1 MSSPFAFNYRRRSC
15 STSSPSPS
23 PAPTPAWRPA
33 HKRAHSSHRDAPSV
47 LDSPSQPYNL
57 DFWRT
62 GKRPR
67 RDFSPSRAT
76 GNSTPSSAGSCSSG
90 ASYSAPHTPP
100 FPASSAG
107 FVLFP
112 GRSLSRGDRGAQ
124 NPHSPSS
131 FASSLPDDV
140 CESSELELAR
150 LRSEAFWELQRSVEE
165 NGEGFV
171 KRMREIEHS
180 RSKSVQHSR
189 ARGIERRRRKR
200 YSPSVPTT
208 RATRKTSLS
217 DDDDDVLILS
227 SDVTSGSIFHPRQR
241 RSSSLGAMEESDFQS
256 HIGMNSFARL
266 SSVSPIPGIIHPFSF
281 TQDTSRTHSHANN
294 HDQATEPFTSSSTLS
309 ESTSLA
315 YTNAFTSAP
324 FHSSLDSLPP
334 PPTALSSSSPCRD
347 DVGVRSR
354 APVLP
359 PPPYH
364 PSVCPVPNFASSTE
378 KAIAALTL
386 AMANGAGGLGDYEA
400 VRALDPSSA
409 DDFQA
414 GELWH

>member
-1 MSSPFAFNYRRRSC
+1 MSSPFALNYRRRSH

-23 PAPTPAWRPA
+23 PAPPPTWRSA
-33 HKRAHSSHRDAPSV
+33 HKRAHSSHRDTPGV
-47 LDSPSQPYNL
+47 PDSPSQPCNL

-67 RDFSPSRAT
+67 RDFSLSRAT
-76 GNSTPSSAGSCSSG
+76 GNSTPSSAGSRSSS

-112 GRSLSRGDRGAQ
+112 GRSLYRGAQ

-131 FASSLPDDV
+131 FGSSLSDDV

-150 LRSEAFWELQRSVEE
+150 LRSEAFWELQKSVEE

-171 KRMREIEHS
+171 KRMRELEDS

-227 SDVTSGSIFHPRQR
+227 SDVSSGSIFHPRQR
-241 RSSSLGAMEESDFQS
+241 RSSSLGAMEESNFQS
-256 HIGMNSFARL
+256 HVGTNSFARL
-266 SSVSPIPGIIHPFSF
+266 SSVSPISGIIHPFSF
-281 TQDTSRTHSHANN
+281 TQDTSHSHPHTNN
-294 HDQATEPFTSSSTLS
+294 YNQATESFTPSSTFP
-309 ESTSLA
+309 ESTSPA
-315 YTNAFTSAP
+315 YTNAFTPAS
-324 FHSSLDSLPP
+324 FHSSLDSLPSSLN
-334 PPTALSSSSPCRD
+334 AFSSSSPCGD
-347 DVGVRSR
+347 DVGVNSR
-354 APVLP
+354 APILP
-359 PPPYH
+359 PPPYR
-364 PSVCPVPNFASSTE
+364 PPVCCVPNSASSTE
-378 KAIAALTL
+378 KAIAALAL

-409 DDFQA
+409 DESQA